1 MSAAGDVL
9 KVYVLPVSGGWFPMQ
24 LMLLGQVYQAR
35 LLNAGGR
42 FKSAQEYTPDICCA
56 ASGGNIATYIAMAGD
71 WSDAGIS
78 RVSSNIHSEMFCR
91 NWWPGYMTFLP
102 TWVLGIFAGALF
114 RTGYGANML
123 LDKIFTPST
132 IQKTEI
138 WTGTFN
144 QSTRT
149 CELFCNKKPGETY
162 VWPLTYNRFLYRSM
176 PLNFLRGNMMEIGKA
191 IMASASIPFIFNSQ
205 TIGNHEYADGGI
217 MYASPLTPLQDEICR
232 IVTGVAAPPQEVML
246 APPIQISLRQAQTQ
260 ITEFKD
266 LQSYSNLSR
275 GSRGPSPQN
284 SSNVPRPSP
293 ESLQFSHNLGQEFD
307 EINEQIE
314 GLPRTVRKM
323 QLIYFACVNVD
334 EIEIGCKN
342 DGLSHMVGTIRGFTV
357 SITLQDRV
365 AAINILT
372 QIAGGRRDRLSFFSY
387 PVLNVTK
394 LAGLLRE
401 IEPYDYVLYL
411 YVGNN
416 PPLDMTSFKTD
427 AINECIQ
434 RENLGYSAHVWVYK
448 P

>member
-1 MSAAGDVL
+1 MSAVRQVL

-24 LMLLGQVYQAR
+24 LMLLGQLYQAR

-42 FKSAQEYTPDICCA
+42 FKSRQEYTPDICCA

-71 WSDAGIS
+71 WSDTGIR

-91 NWWPGYMTFLP
+91 NWWPGYMSFLP
-102 TWVLGIFAGALF
+102 TWILGVFAGALF
-114 RTGYGANML
+114 RTGYGACVL
-123 LDKIFTPST
+123 LSKIFTPST
-132 IQKTEI
+132 IQQTEI

-149 CELFCNKKPGETY
+149 CELFCNKKPGDTY

-176 PLNFLRGNMMEIGKA
+176 PLNFLSGNMSEIGKA

-232 IVTGVAAPPQEVML
+232 IVTGVSTPPEEIML
-246 APPIQISLRQAQTQ
+246 APPV
-260 ITEFKD
+260 
-266 LQSYSNLSR
+266 QSFNI
-275 GSRGPSPQN
+275 GG
-284 SSNVPRPSP
+284 P
-293 ESLQFSHNLGQEFD
+293 ESPGLDVIDYDGVKQH
-307 EINEQIE
+307 IE
-314 GLPRTVRKM
+314 GLPRNPKKL
-323 QLIYFACVNVD
+323 QLTYFACVNVD

-372 QIAGGRRDRLSFFSY
+372 QIAGGRRDHLTFLSY
-387 PVLNVTK
+387 PDLDVSK
-394 LAGLLRE
+394 LSTLLKE

-411 YVGNN
+411 YVANTQ
-416 PPLDMTSFKTD
+416 PLDMTSFQND

-434 RENLGYSAHVWVYK
+434 RQNVGYSAHVWFYNPSLVSVGA
-448 P
+448 PGP

>member
-1 MSAAGDVL
+1 MGRASVGSGGGRSRTTYGSDEVIVELEGLREDSIRGSDRPSRAGLSTGLNQLTTLESRRESEINDPHLGISQIFDPFKMSADPDVL

-42 FKSAQEYTPDICCA
+42 FKSTQDYTPDICCA

-71 WSDAGIS
+71 WSDTGIR

-176 PLNFLRGNMMEIGKA
+176 PLNFLRGNMSEIGKA

-205 TIGNHEYADGGI
+205 TIGHHEYADGGI

-232 IVTGVAAPPQEVML
+232 IVTGVTTPPHEVML
-246 APPIQISLRQAQTQ
+246 APPIQSF
-260 ITEFKD
+260 E
-266 LQSYSNLSR
+266 SN
-275 GSRGPSPQN
+275 RGPWVAEVLGPKS
-284 SSNVPRPSP
+284 SSNVPPPIFRLR
-293 ESLQFSHNLGQEFD
+293 SLMRLTSRL
-307 EINEQIE
+307 
-314 GLPRTVRKM
+314 
-323 QLIYFACVNVD
+323 
-334 EIEIGCKN
+334 
-342 DGLSHMVGTIRGFTV
+342 
-357 SITLQDRV
+357 RV
-365 AAINILT
+365 
-372 QIAGGRRDRLSFFSY
+372 
-387 PVLNVTK
+387 
-394 LAGLLRE
+394 
-401 IEPYDYVLYL
+401 YL
-411 YVGNN
+411 E
-416 PPLDMTSFKTD
+416 L
-427 AINECIQ
+427 
-434 RENLGYSAHVWVYK
+434 
-448 P
+448 

>member
-1 MSAAGDVL
+1 MSAARDVL

-42 FKSAQEYTPDICCA
+42 FKSTEEYTPDICCA

-91 NWWPGYMTFLP
+91 NWWPSYMTFLP
-102 TWVLGIFAGALF
+102 TWILGIFAGALF

-246 APPIQISLRQAQTQ
+246 APPIQ
-260 ITEFKD
+260 
-266 LQSYSNLSR
+266 SYSNLSR
-275 GSRGPSPQN
+275 GSRGPSPRN
-284 SSNVPRPSP
+284 SSNRPTPPP
-293 ESLQFSHNLGQEFD
+293 ESVQFSHNLGQEFD
-307 EINEQIE
+307 EVNEQIE

-372 QIAGGRRDRLSFFSY
+372 QIAGGRRERLTFLSY
-387 PVLNVTK
+387 PVLDVTK
-394 LAGLLRE
+394 LAGLLRD

>member
-1 MSAAGDVL
+1 MSADRDVL

-42 FKSAQEYTPDICCA
+42 FKSAEEYTPDICCA

-71 WSDAGIS
+71 WSDAGIR

-102 TWVLGIFAGALF
+102 TWILGIFAGALF

-176 PLNFLRGNMMEIGKA
+176 PLNFLRGNMSEIGKA

-205 TIGNHEYADGGI
+205 TIGHHEYADGGI

-232 IVTGVAAPPQEVML
+232 IVTGVATPPQEVML
-246 APPIQISLRQAQTQ
+246 APPIQSFSNRSHGSKSSPHLPPPTGPLAGRAGDPTMPSLAGRGGFTGG
-260 ITEFKD
+260 I
-266 LQSYSNLSR
+266 QSLD
-275 GSRGPSPQN
+275 
-284 SSNVPRPSP
+284 
-293 ESLQFSHNLGQEFD
+293 EEFD
-307 EINEQIE
+307 VVNEQIE
-314 GLPRTVRKM
+314 GLARSARKM

-372 QIAGGRRDRLSFFSY
+372 QIAGGRRDRLTFLSY
-387 PVLNVTK
+387 PVLNVIK
-394 LAGLLRE
+394 LASLLRD

-411 YVGNN
+411 YVANN